1 MAMAMT
7 AAGIMEGMGCTGG
20 REGSR
25 RWSDDGLATQTAALT
40 SRLLREEMR
49 TRSQPQNH
57 YLLSPG
63 NPILAPNESR
73 GNRCATRG

>member
-49 TRSQPQNH
+49 TLDAVSASKP
-57 YLLSPG
+57 LSPG